1 MKKYIFS
8 LLATSFI
15 VCSVYTIYWY
25 YVGHERTNIHYN
37 EAIVT
42 SIGQCNEGV
51 CSYTYKTEFG
61 SIEQGTSRNPVSIGQ
76 TIYQECWFEK
86 ARGDRCYVNYEP
98 K

>member
-8 LLATSFI
+8 LLFTSVIFGSWWLI
-15 VCSVYTIYWY
+15 SNY
-25 YVGHERTNIHYN
+25 YDQHKKLNVHYN

-42 SIGQCNEGV
+42 SIGQCNEGR

-61 SIEQGTSRNPVSIGQ
+61 SIEQGSSREPVSIGQ
-76 TIYQECWFEK
+76 TVYQECWFEK
-86 ARGDRCYVNYEP
+86 ARGDRCYVIYEP